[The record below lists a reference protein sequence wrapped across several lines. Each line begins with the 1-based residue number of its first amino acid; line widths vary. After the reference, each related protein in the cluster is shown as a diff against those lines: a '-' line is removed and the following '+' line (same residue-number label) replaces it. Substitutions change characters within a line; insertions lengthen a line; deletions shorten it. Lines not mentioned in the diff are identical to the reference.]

1 MIPKYY
7 KLLTDR
13 IDNLL
18 NISKGNDQR
27 SRFFNAQVNQLDSI
41 FHKLMVY
48 VIEQKTENRDLM
60 QCLVKERDQLKKE
73 NKYLKSK
80 LGIKSVIKGF
90 NDKTFPFIK

>member
-27 SRFFNAQVNQLDSI
+27 SRFFNSQVNQLDSI

-60 QCLVKERDQLKKE
+60 QCLIKERDQLKKK

-80 LGIKSVIKGF
+80 LGVKSVIKGF
-90 NDKTFPFIK
+90 NDKHFPFIK